1 MFDIQV
7 CDNGARVIRD
17 ALRLYK
23 KQWPGGHPQEQQDI
37 EFLEMQFTKMVLES
51 TVDAWLPK
59 HGTGLRFILY
69 ELMSNIVIRYIAN
82 AKKKADNYK
91 VDALRYRGVVYK
103 QLIKW
108 STMPA
113 KKRAQTM
120 QSDKVKASV
129 TPVAPSDSP
138 VVFKRCGHC
147 GDKKPECRKQK
158 KCLKGLL

>member
-1 MFDIQV
+1 MFDIRV
-7 CDNGARVIRD
+7 CDDGARIIRD

-37 EFLEMQFTKMVLES
+37 EFLETQFTKMVLES
-51 TVDAWLPK
+51 TIDAWLPK

-108 STMPA
+108 PTMPA

-120 QSDKVKASV
+120 QSSEVKASV
-129 TPVAPSDSP
+129 TSMTPGDTP
-138 VVFKRCGHC
+138 VVFKRCGQC

>member
-1 MFDIQV
+1 MER
-7 CDNGARVIRD
+7 G
-17 ALRLYK
+17 L
-23 KQWPGGHPQEQQDI
+23 G
-37 EFLEMQFTKMVLES
+37 FT
-51 TVDAWLPK
+51 
-59 HGTGLRFILY
+59 RY
-69 ELMSNIVIRYIAN
+69 ELMSKIVIRYIAN
-82 AKKKADNYK
+82 AKKKAENYK

-120 QSDKVKASV
+120 QSNKVTASV
-129 TPVAPSDSP
+129 TSMTPGDNQ

>member
-1 MFDIQV
+1 MFDIRV
-7 CDNGARVIRD
+7 CDDGARIIRD

-37 EFLEMQFTKMVLES
+37 EFLETQFTKMVLES
-51 TVDAWLPK
+51 TMDAWLPK

-108 STMPA
+108 PTMPA

-120 QSDKVKASV
+120 QSSEVKASV
-129 TPVAPSDSP
+129 TSMTPGDTP
-138 VVFKRCGHC
+138 VVFKRCGQC

>member
-120 QSDKVKASV
+120 QSSEVKASV
-129 TPVAPSDSP
+129 TSMTPGDTP
-138 VVFKRCGHC
+138 VVFKRCGQC